1 MHQIEYERRRASIA
15 GDRLDL
21 FSSGYCMLL
30 SRKENFAR
38 CRKVIDTQQLPDIF
52 FEEGVCVF
60 CIVILGVHT
69 KKVGC
74 PSASH

>member
-30 SRKENFAR
+30 SLKENFAR
-38 CRKVIDTQQLPDIF
+38 FRTVIDTQQLPDIF
-52 FEEGVCVF
+52 FEEGVCVYF
-60 CIVILGVHT
+60 VLLF
-69 KKVGC
+69 
-74 PSASH
+74 